1 MHYFSTNRKSPHA
14 SFREAVLKGQP
25 DDMGLY
31 FPSEL
36 VSLTHKFL
44 DGFRNSPNEQIAFE
58 VIRPYVGGD
67 IPDRELF
74 EICRETVDFDFPL
87 VKLTESISTLE
98 LFHGPT
104 LAFKDVGARFMSR
117 CLRHFAAGRNRKTMV
132 LVATSGDTGGAVAA
146 GFHGVEGVEVV
157 ILYPSGKVSH
167 VQELQLTTLGG
178 NVTTLE
184 LQGTF
189 DDCQAIAKQALA
201 DDELRSRVHLTS
213 ANSINVARWLPQQ
226 FYYFY
231 ALKQW
236 QGQTPVIS
244 VPSGNFGNLASGILA
259 HISGLPV
266 KKFIAACNANDVVPR
281 FINTAA
287 YEPRPSIATISNAMD
302 VGAPSNFVRI
312 LEMFEHD
319 FPYLINKL
327 EAASISDDTTAAT
340 MREVY
345 AQCNYIL
352 DPHGAVGYRALAD
365 HIDRHPD
372 QRGIFMETAHP
383 VKFDSVNEILGTK
396 VSVPDAV
403 TDLMAKPKQST
414 LVGNDYNA
422 VREMLLSKI

>member
-117 CLRHFAAGRNRKTMV
+117 CLRHFAAVRNRKTMV

-231 ALKQW
+231 ALKHW

-281 FINTAA
+281 FIKTAA

-422 VREMLLSKI
+422 VREILLSKI